1 MDSVNSAG
9 DTPLTKA
16 ASGIEMLYFE
26 TYFIKCLRLFEMCL
40 FVLICLIAYSL
51 SYELQGLLS
60 YSVDPFNYGLE
71 LL

>member
-1 MDSVNSAG
+1 
-9 DTPLTKA
+9 
-16 ASGIEMLYFE
+16 MLYFE
-26 TYFIKCLRLFEMCL
+26 TYFIQCVRLFEMCL